1 MCSTSKTTSTTW
13 DNYDASSEV
22 AEEDEGCD
30 TKRET
35 YIFDRCRKL
44 KGGHADGLR
53 TAIGGCRD
61 EAVRESSRKSCD
73 GPERGEQNKKCG
85 RAESGNG

>member
-44 KGGHADGLR
+44 EGGHADGLR

-73 GPERGEQNKKCG
+73 GPERGEQNKKRG